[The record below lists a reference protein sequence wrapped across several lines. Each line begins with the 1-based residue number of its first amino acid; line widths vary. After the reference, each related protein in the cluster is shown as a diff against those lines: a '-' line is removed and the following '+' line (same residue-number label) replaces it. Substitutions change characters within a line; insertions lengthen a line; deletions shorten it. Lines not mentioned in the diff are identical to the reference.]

1 MKFGPLQNSFKVGSS
16 ITMPI
21 IEGAGGKES
30 DMEINAIP
38 HHENDDLLVLSEV
51 AKSLE
56 IVL

>member
-1 MKFGPLQNSFKVGSS
+1 
-16 ITMPI
+16 MPI

-38 HHENDDLLVLSEV
+38 NHENDDLLVLSEV

>member
-1 MKFGPLQNSFKVGSS
+1 
-16 ITMPI
+16 MPI

-30 DMEINAIP
+30 DREINVIP